1 MRAFAS
7 NFLVGYHLFLGD
19 SSNQL
24 PEESM
29 SKPSARAILPV
40 EPKEVIWNPSAE
52 RLRELTEAMP
62 NTRTTRY
69 HNTNTQTRVDSR
81 SKLSTYVVS
90 DTPERHDSQ
99 TITRAEYER
108 VSRLQ
113 NDYIRSCEM
122 IIVDGFIGNDR
133 KFRVAT
139 RLIIERSNANIA
151 GMQKHLYYPASDE
164 EIDSFEPRLTI
175 IYTPNLV
182 MQGYPADRLIAVDLE
197 GGITRIFNS
206 DYFGESKKGGLR
218 MWNQMVY
225 DRGGLALHAGCKVIP
240 ISSGNRVGLII
251 GLSGTG
257 KTTTTFTK
265 QNNSSPVQDDFVALM
280 PGGKIYATENGC
292 FAKTFGLNERDEPTI
307 YTAVTSPHAYL
318 ENVSQGADGELDFYD
333 TSYTQNGRAVV
344 RMADIAGMMDAREIK
359 SADFLLI
366 MNRNDNITPCVSRL
380 NRQHAAAYLMLG
392 EARGTSAGGAAEA
405 GKFLR
410 VPGTNPFFPLKH
422 AQQGNRF
429 CELLES
435 SPMEVFL
442 LNTGRVG
449 GGDGD
454 DRSKKVRIRHSSAIV
469 KAIAEGTIEWE
480 TDPDFGY
487 EVAASAPDMEGEDIE
502 VLQPRRLYE
511 RQGRLDEY
519 KQIVERLKSERR
531 EYMKKWEGL
540 NPEIAQ
546 AVS

>member
-1 MRAFAS
+1 
-7 NFLVGYHLFLGD
+7 
-19 SSNQL
+19 
-24 PEESM
+24 M

-90 DTPERHDSQ
+90 DTPERHESQ

-113 NDYIRSCEM
+113 NDYIRSCDM

-133 KFRVAT
+133 GFRVAT
-139 RLIIERSNANIA
+139 RLIIERSNANVA
-151 GMQKHLYYPASDE
+151 GMQKHLYYPATDE
-164 EIDSFEPRLTI
+164 ELDSFEPRLTV

-182 MQGYPADRLIAVDLE
+182 MRGYPADRLIAVDLDH
-197 GGITRIFNS
+197 GITRVFNS

-218 MWNQMVY
+218 MWNQLVY
-225 DRGGLALHAGCKVIP
+225 ERGGLALHAGCKVIP
-240 ISSGNRVGLII
+240 TEEGNRVGFII

-265 QNNSSPVQDDFVALM
+265 QNNSSPVQDDFLALM

-307 YTAVTSPHAYL
+307 YMAVTSRHAYL
-318 ENVSQGADGELDFYD
+318 ENVSQDADGELDFYN

-344 RMADIAGMMDAREIK
+344 RMADISGMMDAREIK

-366 MNRNDNITPCVSRL
+366 LNRNDNIIPGVARL
-380 NRQHAAAYLMLG
+380 NRHQAAAYFMLG
-392 EARGTSAGGAAEA
+392 ETRGTSAGGAAEA

-429 CELLES
+429 WELLES
-435 SPMEVFL
+435 SPMEVYL

-449 GGDGD
+449 GGDTD
-454 DRSKKVRIRHSSAIV
+454 ERSKKVRIQHSSAIV
-469 KAIAEGTIEWE
+469 KGIAEGTIEWQDD
-480 TDPDFGY
+480 TDFGY
-487 EVAASAPDMEGEDIE
+487 LVASHVPDLEGEDMDI
-502 VLQPRRLYE
+502 LQPRRLYE
-511 RQGRLDEY
+511 RQGRTDEY
-519 KQIVERLKSERR
+519 NQIVERLKNERR
-531 EYMKKWEGL
+531 EYMQKWEGL
-540 NPEIAQ
+540 NPEIVD
-546 AVS
+546 AVK